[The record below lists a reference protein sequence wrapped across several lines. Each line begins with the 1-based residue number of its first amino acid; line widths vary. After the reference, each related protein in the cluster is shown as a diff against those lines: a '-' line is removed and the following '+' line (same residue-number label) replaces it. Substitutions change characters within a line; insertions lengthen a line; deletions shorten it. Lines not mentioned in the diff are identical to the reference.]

1 MNIKDTFC
9 ILPFTHLATHPTG
22 DITPCCESKLKAKT
36 GNIELKL
43 GYNSLEEIRNS
54 DSFKELREAMLSGKK
69 HSACS
74 FCYRREEAALESKR
88 NRENKYYE
96 VDWDKIDTYKTLPL
110 YSVELRLGNVCN
122 AKCIICNP
130 FSSSKW
136 NEDITPDMS
145 DVYDEGYKKVILK
158 NKWYK
163 DIDFYSSILS
173 QIDQVKYIWFNGGE
187 PLLIKEHLVFLQ
199 QIIDNKKEKTIELEY
214 HTNGSLISTKIIEI
228 WKKFKF
234 IKVTLSLDDI
244 HSRFNYSRYPLSFSE
259 ALNSINLLEKNNI
272 HYDIIPTINLLNVYN
287 MEEIYQFYKQQFN
300 KECKFNYLRFPSF
313 QSIVNLPEDE
323 KKYIESN
330 TELPYNIHTQLSYEL
345 NREEG
350 IGISKAYDFY
360 RSLDRKRNT
369 DLIQELPEWLNLK
382 TKYCEKIP
390 F

>member
-1 MNIKDTFC
+1 MKVKDTFC

-22 DITPCCESKLKAKT
+22 EITPCCESKLKAIT
-36 GNIELKL
+36 DERELQL
-43 GYNSLEEIRNS
+43 GYNTLDEIRNS
-54 DSFKELREAMLSGKK
+54 DSFKELREAMLSGKQ
-69 HSACS
+69 HNACS
-74 FCYRREEAALESKR
+74 FCYKREEADLESKR

-145 DVYDEGYKKVILK
+145 DTYDEGYKKVTLK
-158 NKWYK
+158 NKWYR
-163 DIDFYSSILS
+163 DTDFYSNILS

-199 QIIDNKKEKTIELEY
+199 QIIDNKKEKNIELEY

-228 WKKFKF
+228 WKQFKF
-234 IKVTLSLDDI
+234 TKVTLSLDDI
-244 HSRFNYSRYPLSFSE
+244 HTRFNYSRYPLSFSE
-259 ALNSINLLEKNNI
+259 ALNSIDLLEKNNI
-272 HYDIIPTINLLNVYN
+272 HYDVIPTINLLNVYN
-287 MEEIYQFYKQQFN
+287 MGEIFQFYKQQFN

-313 QSIVNLPEDE
+313 QSIVNLPKIE
-323 KKYIESN
+323 KNYIQIN
-330 TELPYNIHTQLSYEL
+330 TKLPVDIHTQLTYEL

-360 RSLDRKRNT
+360 SSLDQKRNT
-369 DLIQELPEWLNLK
+369 DIAQELPEWVNLK
-382 TKYCEKIP
+382 NKYYGKI
-390 F
+390 